1 MRMCISGGAPL
12 PAEVKQRFEKATGA
26 VVVEGYGLPESSG
39 GVSCNPSSRNKAGTI
54 GQPLP
59 GTIVRLVDKDDPT
72 RPPPE
77 GQPGEIIFFG
87 PQVMQGY
94 WNRPDADVEVFL
106 GKGLRTGDVGLID
119 EDGYIRIVDRLKD
132 MIAVGGFKVFP
143 SQIEEIL
150 YHHPAVREALVIGI
164 PDSYHRS
171 EEHTSEECVGTCKTG
186 GYPNN

>member
-1 MRMCISGGAPL
+1 MRISDW
-12 PAEVKQRFEKATGA
+12 
-26 VVVEGYGLPESSG
+26 SSD
-39 GVSCNPSSRNKAGTI
+39 VCSSD
-54 GQPLP
+54 L
-59 GTIVRLVDKDDPT
+59 DKDDPT

-132 MIAVGGFKVFP
+132 MIAVGGFKVFQ

-150 YHHPAVREALVIGI
+150 YHTPAVREASVLNRKSFVSVKIGAV
-164 PDSYHRS
+164 R
-171 EEHTSEECVGTCKTG
+171 VK
-186 GYPNN
+186 

>member
-26 VVVEGYGLPESSG
+26 VVVEGYGLTESSG
-39 GVSCNPSSRNKAGTI
+39 VVSCNPSSRNKAGTI

-106 GKGLRTGDVGLID
+106 GKGLRT
-119 EDGYIRIVDRLKD
+119 
-132 MIAVGGFKVFP
+132 
-143 SQIEEIL
+143 
-150 YHHPAVREALVIGI
+150 
-164 PDSYHRS
+164 RS
-171 EEHTSEECVGTCKTG
+171 EEHTSALKSIMRSSYAVFCLKKKKQPIAAIKREKAHAK
-186 GYPNN
+186 